1 MKDFSKIEM
10 FFILSSTVTK
20 ELKVYKQL
28 LSIPEYKIILYFLFY
43 FFFFFIIIV
52 IYLCIFSLLYTMSW
66 LNVYSGPSLWITFHY
81 FSDQQVSIP
90 FQSIF
95 LISLTN
101 IEYRIH
107 HYLFIFVPPFWSV
120 QFSITLLKSNC
131 IESQH
136 LQL

>member
-43 FFFFFIIIV
+43 FFFFIIIV

-107 HYLFIFVPPFWSV
+107 HYLFIYLFLSLHFDQCNFLSLYWKVTV
-120 QFSITLLKSNC
+120 
-131 IESQH
+131 
-136 LQL
+136 